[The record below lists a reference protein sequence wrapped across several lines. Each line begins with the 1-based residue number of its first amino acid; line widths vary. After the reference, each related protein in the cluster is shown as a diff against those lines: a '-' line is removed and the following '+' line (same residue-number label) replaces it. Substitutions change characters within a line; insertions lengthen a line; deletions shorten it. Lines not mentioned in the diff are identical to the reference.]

1 MKLSVLVHHASQIRK
16 HLGIISK
23 LLFLVAYL
31 FDAFFKVA
39 YKIPPTIVD
48 WNNPEYIECRLF
60 FIVFAIGIVLIALQK
75 IDTVFEFWFMEWAV
89 WNVLDEFSGNGSTFQ
104 WYEIVIGL
112 GSLLIAYFKFSGL
125 GSHFIKILKQKW

>member
-1 MKLSVLVHHASQIRK
+1 MLLLERILHASQIRK
-16 HLGIISK
+16 HLGVIGK

-48 WNNPEYIECRLF
+48 WNNLEYIEGRVF
-60 FIVFAIGIVLIALQK
+60 FMVFSIGIALIALQK

-89 WNVLDEFSGNGSTFQ
+89 WNVLDEIAGNGSTFQ
-104 WYEIVIGL
+104 WYEIVIAFA
-112 GSLLIAYFKFSGL
+112 SLLIAYLKFSGL
-125 GSHFIKILKQKW
+125 GSHFIKIWWWR